1 MLLIVKVVPKN
12 RAEAYKFVYAGI
24 FTSSVYSATNML
36 KCIHISWSDANHKN
50 L

>member
-1 MLLIVKVVPKN
+1 MLLIVLPKN
-12 RAEAYKFVYAGI
+12 RAETYKFVYAGI

-36 KCIHISWSDANHKN
+36 ECIHISWSEANHKN